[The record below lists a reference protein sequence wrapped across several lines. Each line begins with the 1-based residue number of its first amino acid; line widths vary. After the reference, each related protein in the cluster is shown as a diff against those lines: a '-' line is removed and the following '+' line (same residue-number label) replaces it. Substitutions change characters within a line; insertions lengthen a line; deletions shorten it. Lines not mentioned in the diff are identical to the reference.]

1 MLTSGP
7 VIVVQLPEQFSGTT
21 VDEFM
26 RDLHPLLDASR
37 PRVVLDCSQVHSLGS
52 DGVEMLL
59 LCMEEAM
66 KRDGDVKL
74 AALSDEAVV
83 MLELM
88 RVDRLFEIFETS
100 QDAANS
106 FAAVPAEVVS
116 ETESWR
122 LPFGSLGV
130 FKQAS

>member
-1 MLTSGP
+1 ME
-7 VIVVQLPEQFSGTT
+7 VPEQFSGAS
-21 VDEFM
+21 VDEFV
-26 RDLHPLLDASR
+26 RDLQPLLESSR
-37 PRVVLDCSQVHSLGS
+37 PRIVLDCSQVRSLGS

-59 LCMEEAM
+59 LCMEETM

-74 AALSDEAVV
+74 AAPSAEASV

-100 QDAANS
+100 EEAVRS
-106 FAAVPAEVVS
+106 FAAMPV
-116 ETESWR
+116 ESAPQNDAWQ
-122 LPFGSLGV
+122 LLLGNLSA